1 MKPRLSTRARVL
13 IPFLIFNIA
22 LLIFAACYAH
32 FTAAAIEEGRE
43 LVSCY
48 MKHSLGIYCP
58 GCGGSRAVIALFRLD
73 IIASVRYNP
82 LPLIMLLIILYA
94 DALALISVVKGSYY
108 PIKSFNL
115 NILII
120 IPVAAIL
127 FFFLRLYLVF
137 GLGIDYIGDILN

>member
-1 MKPRLSTRARVL
+1 MSLRKKILSVTVISNL
-13 IPFLIFNIA
+13 A
-22 LLIFAACYAH
+22 LL
-32 FTAAAIEEGRE
+32 
-43 LVSCY
+43 LVSAVYSFLTVTYAKAGSEFIPCFV
-48 MKHSLGIYCP
+48 KNRLHFYCP

-137 GLGIDYIGDILN
+137 GLGIDYIGDILK